1 MARIPESEL
10 FCKVAEKDDVVS
22 LLGILKIEDEEAY
35 EHSINVARYT
45 DKYLTIL
52 NEWKEQVY
60 TEKEQEEI
68 LTGAFLHDIGKAF
81 LPFKLQHSSEALSQ
95 NKQSIIRMHPL
106 IGLVAIENCEMSEI
120 IENII
125 YLHHENADGTG
136 YPGKE
141 DENHNMTAYQEKDI
155 PEYVWIVSYADRFDA
170 MTSDRAFKRALNYKE
185 AWKEILKLS
194 EKNKLPYRL
203 TRVFYEIIRRESVIP
218 LS

>member
-1 MARIPESEL
+1 MAKIPDSKL
-10 FCKVAEKDDVVS
+10 FNRVAEKEDVVS

-52 NEWKEQVY
+52 NEWNEQPY
-60 TEKEQEEI
+60 SEKEQEEI

-106 IGLVAIENCEMSEI
+106 LGIVAIENCEMGEI

-141 DENHNMTAYQEKDI
+141 DENHTVTPYREENI
-155 PEYVWIVSYADRFDA
+155 PDYVWIVSYADRFDA

-185 AWKEILKLS
+185 AWKEILKLA
-194 EKNKLPYRL
+194 EQNKLPYRF
-203 TRVFYEIIRRESVIP
+203 RRAFYEVIRRESVIP
-218 LS
+218 LI